1 MTDEQYES
9 LRKQNAEI
17 LNYLSSIARDMGE
30 FKQETL
36 KRLDNLESRLSNVE
50 ERLKNTEKEIAG
62 LKTEVIKLTDQVE
75 SLELSLGHIANDVL
89 KLRTADSKLGE
100 RINKLEEQAA

>member
-1 MTDEQYES
+1 MSDEQYES

-17 LNYLSSIARDMGE
+17 LNYLSSMAREIGE

-36 KRLDNLESRLSNVE
+36 KRLDNIEIRLGNA
-50 ERLKNTEKEIAG
+50 EKEIVG
-62 LKTEVIKLTDQVE
+62 LKTEIIKLTDQVE

-89 KLRTADSKLGE
+89 KLRTADSKLGD
-100 RINKLEEQAA
+100 RISKLEEQAA